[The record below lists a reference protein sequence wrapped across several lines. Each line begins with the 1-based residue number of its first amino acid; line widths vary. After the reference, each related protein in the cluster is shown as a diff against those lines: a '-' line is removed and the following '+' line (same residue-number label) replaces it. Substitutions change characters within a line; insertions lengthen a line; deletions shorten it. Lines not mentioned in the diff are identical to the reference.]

1 MCVLLVREID
11 SCNLQ
16 TSKRAKKKKKK
27 KKGGEQRKC
36 LCDLFF
42 IRYECVRERE
52 REKER
57 KRGKVELKQQQ

>member
-27 KKGGEQRKC
+27 KRAENSASVC
-36 LCDLFF
+36 ATCFLYDTSA
-42 IRYECVRERE
+42 
-52 REKER
+52 
-57 KRGKVELKQQQ
+57 